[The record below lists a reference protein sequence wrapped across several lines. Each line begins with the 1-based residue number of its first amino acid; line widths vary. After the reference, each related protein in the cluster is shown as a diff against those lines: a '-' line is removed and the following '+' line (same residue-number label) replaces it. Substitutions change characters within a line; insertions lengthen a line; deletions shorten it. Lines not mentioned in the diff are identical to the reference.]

1 MLINIHCAKCIGIEA
16 VPVTVEV
23 DMTLYTNEYRQ
34 VTDTV
39 CYEIKLIRAH
49 NPSFSIN
56 KANKMNFYA
65 RCE

>member
-1 MLINIHCAKCIGIEA
+1 MNI
-16 VPVTVEV
+16 
-23 DMTLYTNEYRQ
+23 TLRQLQKYRQ

>member
-1 MLINIHCAKCIGIEA
+1 MNLAMRQLQK
-16 VPVTVEV
+16 
-23 DMTLYTNEYRQ
+23 YRQ

-56 KANKMNFYA
+56 KANIIILSSWLCILSGTFP
-65 RCE
+65 